1 MAEHSQTLVNRQPMP
16 GVSTKHGH
24 LWSWL
29 TSVDHKQLGRMYL
42 AASFVFFLL
51 GGIEA
56 FLIRIQLAS
65 PNNHFLTAALYNQ
78 IFTMHGT
85 TMIFLAI
92 MPLTSGFMNY
102 LVPLMIGARDV
113 AFPRLNALSFWLF
126 LFGGLLLYSSW
137 FLGGAPNAGW
147 WNYVPISGIHYNP
160 GHGIDFYDIGLQIA
174 GLGTLIGGINFLV
187 TIINMRA
194 PGMTMMRLPL
204 FVWSTFVTSVLIVF
218 AVPPLSVNLFL
229 QTFDRLFG
237 AQFFNVPAG
246 GNPLLWTNLFW
257 IFGHPEVYILILP
270 VFGIISEVLPTF
282 ARKPI
287 FGYTAMVMATFVI
300 GFLAFTVWVHHMFT
314 LGYGPVVNSIF
325 GITSMLIAI
334 PTGVKIFNWIAT
346 MWEGQ
351 LTLNTAVLW
360 VLGFLVC
367 FTIGGMSGVMLAV
380 SPADL
385 QYNNSYFVVAHF
397 HYVLIGGSLFGLFAG
412 LYYWFPKFTG
422 KVLNERLGKW
432 NFWLMFIGFNVT
444 FFPFHILGLLGMP
457 RRIFTYAPGLGLTF
471 WNQVSTFGV
480 FILTSGL
487 LVFIA
492 NLFHTLSAR
501 GTLASADP
509 WDGRTLEW
517 SIASPPPEYNFE
529 RIPLVRARDPLWA
542 EKMYGDGTMLAAE
555 ETGHH
560 APEGTIHLPAR
571 TMMPAVMALGLM
583 VAGYG
588 FIFHSIWLD
597 IVGLLITFGS
607 LLKSMF
613 EVDKGTYVPIEPT
626 KGVTIDG

>member
-1 MAEHSQTLVNRQPMP
+1 MAEHSQPLAPRYEVPSI
-16 GVSTKHGH
+16 STRHGR
-24 LWSWL
+24 LWGWL

-42 AASFVFFLL
+42 VSSFIFFLL

-56 FLIRIQLAS
+56 FLMRIQLAV
-65 PNNHFLTAALYNQ
+65 PNNHFVTAQMYNQ
-78 IFTMHGT
+78 LFTMHGI
-85 TMIFLAI
+85 TMLFLAV
-92 MPLTSGFMNY
+92 MPMTSGFMNY
-102 LVPLMIGARDV
+102 MVPLMIGARDV

-126 LFGGLLLYSSW
+126 LFGGLMLYSSW

-147 WNYVPISGIHYNP
+147 WNYVPISGLLYNP

-174 GLGTLIGGINFLV
+174 GLGSIIGSINFLV

-204 FVWSTFVTSVLIVF
+204 FVWSTFVTSILILF
-218 AVPPLSVNLFL
+218 ALPPLSVTMFL

-237 AQFFNVPAG
+237 AQFFNVASG

-270 VFGIISEVLPTF
+270 VFGIVSEILPTF

-300 GFLAFTVWVHHMFT
+300 GFLAFTVWVHHMFA

-346 MWEGQ
+346 LWDGQ
-351 LTLNTAVLW
+351 LHLTTAVLW

-397 HYVLIGGSLFGLFAG
+397 HYVLIGGSIFGLFAG
-412 LYYWFPKFTG
+412 LYYWFPKITG
-422 KVLNERLGKW
+422 KLMNETLGKW

-457 RRIFTYAPGLGLTF
+457 RRIYTYAPGLGLTF

-480 FILTSGL
+480 FILTAGL
-487 LVFIA
+487 LVFIG
-492 NLFHTLSAR
+492 NLIYSLGKQGQIAV
-501 GTLASADP
+501 ADP

-517 SIASPPPEYNFE
+517 AIASPPPVYNFE
-529 RIPLVRARDPLWA
+529 HIPLIRSRDALWA
-542 EKMYGDGTMLAAE
+542 EKMYGDGTMLRAE

-560 APEGTIHLPAR
+560 VPEGMIHMPAR
-571 TMMPAVMALGLM
+571 TMLPAILAFGLF

-588 FIFHSIWLD
+588 FIFHIVWLD
-597 IVGLLITFGS
+597 AVGLAITFAT

-613 EVDKGTYVPIEPT
+613 EVDRGALVPIETP
-626 KGVTIDG
+626 KEVGIDG

>member
-1 MAEHSQTLVNRQPMP
+1 MAEHSQPLVHRYEVPSI
-16 GVSTKHGH
+16 STQHGR

-42 AASFVFFLL
+42 VASFIFFLL
-51 GGIEA
+51 GGVEA
-56 FLIRIQLAS
+56 FLIRIQLAV
-65 PNNHFLTAALYNQ
+65 PNNHFLSAQLYNQ
-78 IFTMHGT
+78 VFTMHGI
-85 TMIFLAI
+85 TMLFFAV

-102 LVPLMIGARDV
+102 MVPLMIGARDV

-126 LFGGLLLYSSW
+126 LFGGIMLYSSW

-147 WNYVPISGIHYNP
+147 WNYVPISGLQFNP

-174 GLGTLIGGINFLV
+174 GLGSIIGSINFLV

-204 FVWSTFVTSVLIVF
+204 FVWSTFVTSLLILF
-218 AVPPLSVNLFL
+218 ALPPLSVTMFL

-237 AQFFNVPAG
+237 AQFFNVAAG

-270 VFGIISEVLPTF
+270 VFGIVSEILPTF

-300 GFLAFTVWVHHMFT
+300 GFLAFTVWVHHMFS

-334 PTGVKIFNWIAT
+334 PTGVKVFNWIAT
-346 MWEGQ
+346 LWNGQ
-351 LTLNTAVLW
+351 LRLTTAVLW

-412 LYYWFPKFTG
+412 LYYWFPKITG
-422 KVLNERLGKW
+422 KMMNETLGKW

-457 RRIFTYAPGLGLTF
+457 RRIYTYAPGLGLTF

-480 FILTSGL
+480 FILTAGL

-492 NLFHTLSAR
+492 NLFLSLSKQGAM
-501 GTLASADP
+501 GVADP

-517 SIASPPPEYNFE
+517 TIASPPPEYNYE
-529 RIPLVRARDPLWA
+529 HIPLVRSRDALWA
-542 EKMYGDGTMLAAE
+542 EKMYGNGTMLNAE
-555 ETGHH
+555 ELDHH
-560 APEGTIHLPAR
+560 TPQGMIHMPAR
-571 TMMPAVMALGLM
+571 TMLPVLLAFGLF

-588 FIFHSIWLD
+588 FIFSIVWLD
-597 IVGLLITFGS
+597 VVGLLITFAS

-613 EVDKGTYVPIEPT
+613 EVDRGSYIPVQTHPEVS
-626 KGVTIDG
+626 IDG

>member
-1 MAEHSQTLVNRQPMP
+1 MAEHSQPLAPRYEVPSI
-16 GVSTKHGH
+16 STRHGR

-42 AASFVFFLL
+42 VSSFIFFLL

-56 FLIRIQLAS
+56 FLMRIQLAV
-65 PNNHFLTAALYNQ
+65 PNNHFVTAQMYNQ
-78 IFTMHGT
+78 LFTMHGI
-85 TMIFLAI
+85 TMLFLAV
-92 MPLTSGFMNY
+92 MPMTSGFMNY
-102 LVPLMIGARDV
+102 MVPLMIGARDV

-126 LFGGLLLYSSW
+126 LFGGLMLYSSW

-147 WNYVPISGIHYNP
+147 WNYVPISGLLYNP

-174 GLGTLIGGINFLV
+174 GLGSIIGSINFLV

-204 FVWSTFVTSVLIVF
+204 FVWSTFVTSILILF
-218 AVPPLSVNLFL
+218 ALPPLSV
-229 QTFDRLFG
+229 
-237 AQFFNVPAG
+237 
-246 GNPLLWTNLFW
+246 LLWTNLFW

-270 VFGIISEVLPTF
+270 VFGIVSEILPTF

-300 GFLAFTVWVHHMFT
+300 GFLAFTVWVHHMFA

-346 MWEGQ
+346 LWDGQ
-351 LTLNTAVLW
+351 LHLTTAVLW

-397 HYVLIGGSLFGLFAG
+397 HYVLIGGSIFGLFAG
-412 LYYWFPKFTG
+412 LYYWFPKITG
-422 KVLNERLGKW
+422 KLMNETLGKW

-457 RRIFTYAPGLGLTF
+457 RRIYTYAPGLGLTF

-480 FILTSGL
+480 FILTAGL
-487 LVFIA
+487 LVFIG
-492 NLFHTLSAR
+492 NLLYSLGKQGQIAV
-501 GTLASADP
+501 ADP

-517 SIASPPPEYNFE
+517 AIASPPPVYNFE
-529 RIPLVRARDPLWA
+529 HIPLIRSRDALWA
-542 EKMYGDGTMLAAE
+542 EKMYGDGTMLRAE

-560 APEGTIHLPAR
+560 VPEGMIHMPAR
-571 TMMPAVMALGLM
+571 TMLPAILAFGLF

-588 FIFHSIWLD
+588 FIFHIVWLD
-597 IVGLLITFGS
+597 AIGLAITFAT

-613 EVDKGTYVPIEPT
+613 EVDRGALVPIETP
-626 KGVTIDG
+626 KEVGIDG

>member
-1 MAEHSQTLVNRQPMP
+1 MAEHSQPLAPRYEVPSI
-16 GVSTKHGH
+16 STRHGR
-24 LWSWL
+24 LWGWL

-42 AASFVFFLL
+42 VSSFIFFLL

-56 FLIRIQLAS
+56 FLMRIQLAV
-65 PNNHFLTAALYNQ
+65 PNNHFVTAQMYNQ
-78 IFTMHGT
+78 LFTMHGI
-85 TMIFLAI
+85 TMLFLAV
-92 MPLTSGFMNY
+92 MPMTSGFMNY
-102 LVPLMIGARDV
+102 MVPLMIGARDV

-126 LFGGLLLYSSW
+126 LFGGRMLYSSW

-147 WNYVPISGIHYNP
+147 WNYVPISGLLYNP

-174 GLGTLIGGINFLV
+174 GLGSIIGSINFLV

-194 PGMTMMRLPL
+194 PGMTMMQLPL
-204 FVWSTFVTSVLIVF
+204 FVWSTFVTSILILF
-218 AVPPLSVNLFL
+218 ALPPLSVTMFL

-237 AQFFNVPAG
+237 AQFFNVASG

-270 VFGIISEVLPTF
+270 VFGIVSEILPTF

-300 GFLAFTVWVHHMFT
+300 GFLAFTVWVHHMFA

-346 MWEGQ
+346 LWDGQ
-351 LTLNTAVLW
+351 LHLTTAVLW

-397 HYVLIGGSLFGLFAG
+397 HYVLIGGSIFGLFAG
-412 LYYWFPKFTG
+412 LYYWFPKITG
-422 KVLNERLGKW
+422 KLMNETLGKW

-457 RRIFTYAPGLGLTF
+457 RRIYTYAPGLGLTF

-480 FILTSGL
+480 FILTAGL
-487 LVFIA
+487 LVFIG
-492 NLFHTLSAR
+492 NLIYSLGKQGQIAV
-501 GTLASADP
+501 ADP

-517 SIASPPPEYNFE
+517 AIASPPPVYNFE
-529 RIPLVRARDPLWA
+529 HIPLIRSRDALWA
-542 EKMYGDGTMLAAE
+542 EKMYGDGTMLRAE

-560 APEGTIHLPAR
+560 VPEGMIHMPAR
-571 TMMPAVMALGLM
+571 TMLPAILAFGLF

-588 FIFHSIWLD
+588 FIFHIVWLD
-597 IVGLLITFGS
+597 AIGLAITFAT

-613 EVDKGTYVPIEPT
+613 EVDRGALVPIETP
-626 KGVTIDG
+626 KEVGIDG

>member
-1 MAEHSQTLVNRQPMP
+1 
-16 GVSTKHGH
+16 
-24 LWSWL
+24 
-29 TSVDHKQLGRMYL
+29 
-42 AASFVFFLL
+42 
-51 GGIEA
+51 
-56 FLIRIQLAS
+56 
-65 PNNHFLTAALYNQ
+65 
-78 IFTMHGT
+78 MHGT

-218 AVPPLSVNLFL
+218 ALPPLSVNLFL

-480 FILTSGL
+480 FILTAGL

-501 GTLASADP
+501 GTIATADP

-517 SIASPPPEYNFE
+517 AIASPPPEYNFE
-529 RIPLVRARDPLWA
+529 RIPLVRSRDPLWA

-560 APEGTIHLPAR
+560 APEGMIHLPAR
-571 TMMPAVMALGLM
+571 TMMPAVMAFGLM
-583 VAGYG
+583 IAGYG
-588 FIFHSIWLD
+588 FIFHSIWFD
-597 IVGLLITFGS
+597 IVGLIITFGS

>member
-1 MAEHSQTLVNRQPMP
+1 MAEHSQPLVNRYEVPRI
-16 GVSTKHGH
+16 STKHGH

-42 AASFVFFLL
+42 AASFVFFVL

-56 FLIRIQLAS
+56 FLIRLQLAS
-65 PNNHFLTAALYNQ
+65 PNNHFLSAQLYNQ

-187 TIINMRA
+187 TIINLRA

-218 AVPPLSVNLFL
+218 ALPPLSVNLFL

-422 KVLNERLGKW
+422 KVLSERLGKW

-457 RRIFTYAPGLGLTF
+457 RRIYTYAPGLGLTF

-480 FILTSGL
+480 FILTAGL
-487 LVFIA
+487 LVFTV
-492 NLFHTLSAR
+492 NLFYTLSHR
-501 GTLASADP
+501 GTVAIGDP

-529 RIPLVRARDPLWA
+529 QIPLVRARDPLWA
-542 EKMYGDGTMLAAE
+542 EKMYGDGTMLSAAE
-555 ETGHH
+555 AGHH
-560 APEGTIHLPAR
+560 APEGMIHLPAR
-571 TMMPAVMALGLM
+571 TMMPAIMAFGLF

-597 IVGLLITFGS
+597 VVGLLMTFGS

-613 EVDKGTYVPIEPT
+613 EVDKGTYVPIEPPR
-626 KGVTIDG
+626 GVTIDG